1 MIRKNHDDITEKD
14 LQALVETGKVEDQTT
29 EYKGELWG
37 SSDKE
42 KFEFYKDIT
51 ALANAEG
58 GDLIVGITV
67 DEKKCPKKVAG
78 LEGSADNEISRLS
91 MMIQNGIEPNIIPTP
106 KIFSKNLKK
115 GELETGKFVIIIRI
129 RQSIFAPHRI
139 AFNGIHKFFVRIN
152 NDSVEMGIT
161 QLRNAFNLSGNL
173 VDRIQKFRMERLQKL
188 VSGETPIPLKKDDVC
203 RGKLM
208 LHIIPFQ
215 SFLSTQYVDINDE
228 KIYALLEG
236 KLKPIET
243 RSHDHRYNL
252 DGFLTF
258 ATINENN
265 ETYSYAQLFR
275 NGIIEA
281 VFGAVLAGDRL
292 IMKEFK
298 NEINDSV
305 STYLDLLK
313 ELNVSLPIYVF
324 LTLYEVKGAKI
335 PFEVPFYRTGVMF
348 PNAPPIDRDLL
359 QLPEVVVEDFV
370 KGKNE
375 LENILK
381 PISDA
386 MWNAMGY
393 KAPKN
398 DGEAK

>member
-1 MIRKNHDDITEKD
+1 MIRKNHDDITEED
-14 LQALVETGKVEDQTT
+14 LQALVKTRKIEDQTT

-67 DEKKCPKKVAG
+67 DEKKCPKDVAG

-106 KIFSKNLKK
+106 KIFSINLKK
-115 GELETGKFVIIIRI
+115 GEIETGKFVIIIHI
-129 RQSIFAPHRI
+129 WQSFLAPHRI
-139 AFNGIHKFFVRIN
+139 AYNGNHKFFVRIN

-173 VDRIQKFRMERLQKL
+173 VERIQKFRMERLQKL
-188 VSGETPIPLKKDDVC
+188 VSGETPIPLEKNDVY

-228 KIYALLEG
+228 KIYALLKG

-243 RSHDHRYNL
+243 CSPDGRYNL
-252 DGFLTF
+252 DGFLAFDT
-258 ATINENN
+258 TNENN
-265 ETYSYAQLFR
+265 ETYSYAQFFR

-281 VFGAVLAGDRL
+281 VSGLVLSEGGKLDMEY
-292 IMKEFK
+292 IK
-298 NEINDSV
+298 NKTNTSV

-324 LTLYEVKGAKI
+324 LALYEVKGAAI
-335 PFEVPFYRTGVMF
+335 PLSYNIVSPKTPR
-348 PNAPPIDRDLL
+348 IDRDLL
-359 QLPEVVVEDFV
+359 QLPEVAVNRYVASA
-370 KGKNE
+370 GE
-375 LENILK
+375 LDNILK
-381 PISDA
+381 PIFDA
-386 MWNAMGY
+386 IWNAAGY
-393 KAPKN
+393 HAPKN
-398 DGEAK
+398 NSEGNP